1 MRPSSRSVVPMSFR
15 SGTFCSVMESAVSRL
30 AHRIGSAAFLAPDT
44 VISPFRRLPPMIWS
58 LSIRVRLVFGGR
70 QGAHGQGVDFGFHA
84 FAQRAIYQLVARSE
98 EHTSELQ
105 SLMRI
110 S

>member
-44 VISPFRRLPPMIWS
+44 VISPFRGLPPMIWI
-58 LSIRVRLVFGGR
+58 LSIRLRLVFGGR
-70 QGAHGQGVDFGFHA
+70 QGVPGTGVDFVFPE
-84 FAQRAIYQLVARSE
+84 FAHSNIFKLLERYTTLAL
-98 EHTSELQ
+98 
-105 SLMRI
+105 
-110 S
+110 